1 MLKAPF
7 LLEIFT
13 FLPGC
18 FGYAEN
24 QVDKKAMVIVS
35 KFLSHRWDNK

>member
-35 KFLSHRWDNK
+35 KFMSHRRDNK